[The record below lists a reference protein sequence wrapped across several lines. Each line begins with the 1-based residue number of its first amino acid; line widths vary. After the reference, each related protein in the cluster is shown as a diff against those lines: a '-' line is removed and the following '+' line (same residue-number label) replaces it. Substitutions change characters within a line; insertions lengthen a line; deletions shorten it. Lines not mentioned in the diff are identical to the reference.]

1 MPGPIRD
8 TINRGGFVATGE
20 AEVIDN
26 AITESAAATW
36 ARSTGAR
43 NLGESTIFR

>member
-1 MPGPIRD
+1 MIYDQVVFFASLKAAKDDPG
-8 TINRGGFVATGE
+8 
-20 AEVIDN
+20 
-26 AITESAAATW
+26 